1 MTRQRIDFFSLVVA
15 LIICGFA
22 TVCAQQFHAI
32 PSGATSLDPC
42 KYFDNVTDVQS
53 LNHHE
58 FVAFEQCLYYF
69 LANKAQQSSSKF
81 GSVHPIATLPPVG
94 GQTDQKTVKVR
105 VGQIT
110 LQHFQLNEFLKD
122 LNIVGYMEMQWNDE
136 RLSWDKGQWK
146 LERLQIHSAN
156 HIWIP
161 VLSSQAYETSLR
173 NDDVME
179 VRRLESSNKGNVSGI
194 ISFSLKTFC
203 DDTDFR
209 HFPDDLYKCCFQ
221 LEPHFNQDIIEFTVD
236 GLPVFTDPKYFRDYG
251 WSMSGTIPS
260 INPDPNV
267 VAQLNFCINLQRSS
281 SAVKIELSVPTWGT
295 AILFLFSPFLGSIRT
310 QLFVKMFIL
319 LLQVLI
325 LQLFSN
331 RVAPHLGSAS
341 ATPVIM
347 AVHELAIV
355 LNTLSIVTSILLL
368 MQSRIKRTLP
378 PWNWLIRASQIINK
392 FVCAFNSAAEY
403 ETEAVE
409 LEKGG
414 QIPSSTTS
422 NRYQA
427 DWYNAFLAVHGVLVL
442 LFSVIFIL
450 GYLIIR

>member
-1 MTRQRIDFFSLVVA
+1 MVNRSGVLPLATVGLVA
-15 LIICGFA
+15 LS
-22 TVCAQQFHAI
+22 VVLAQQFHVI
-32 PSGATSLDPC
+32 PSGGSNLDPC
-42 KYFDNVTDVQS
+42 KYFENVTDVQS

-69 LANKAQQSSSKF
+69 LANKAQHETTKF
-81 GSVHPIATLPPVG
+81 GSVHPIATLPPVY
-94 GQTDQKTVKVR
+94 GQSDRKNVKVR
-105 VGQIT
+105 IGQIT

-122 LNIVGYMEMQWNDE
+122 LNIVGYMEIQWDDQ
-136 RLSWDKGQWK
+136 RLSWDQSQWK
-146 LERLQIHSAN
+146 LEKLQIHSAN
-156 HIWIP
+156 HVWIP
-161 VLSSQAYETSLR
+161 VLSSQSYETSLR

-179 VRRLESSNKGNVSGI
+179 VRRLETSNKGNVSAI
-194 ISFSLKTFC
+194 VSFSLKTFC
-203 DDTDFR
+203 DDADFR

-221 LEPHFNQDIIEFTVD
+221 LEPHFNQDIVEFSVD

-260 INPDPNV
+260 VNPDPNI

-281 SAVKIELSVPTWGT
+281 SAVKIELSVPTWAT
-295 AILFLFSPFLGSIRT
+295 ALLFLFSPFLGSIRT
-310 QLFVKMFIL
+310 QLFVKLFVM

-331 RVAPHLGSAS
+331 RIAPHLGSAS

-347 AVHELAIV
+347 AIHELAIV
-355 LNTLSIVTSILLL
+355 MNTISIITSVLLW
-368 MQSRIKRTLP
+368 MQSRMRRTLP
-378 PWNWLIRASQIINK
+378 PWGWLIQGSQIINK
-392 FVCAFNSAAEY
+392 FVCVFNSTAEW
-403 ETEAVE
+403 EPEGVE

-414 QIPSSTTS
+414 VPSTNMNG

-427 DWYNAFLAVHGVLVL
+427 DWHNAFLAIHGLLVL
-442 LFSVIFIL
+442 FYSFVFIV

>member
-1 MTRQRIDFFSLVVA
+1 MTRLQHILQLSAVLLPLFL
-15 LIICGFA
+15 
-22 TVCAQQFHAI
+22 AQQFHI
-32 PSGATSLDPC
+32 SGPGSVGSLDPC
-42 KYFDNVTDVQS
+42 KYFENVTDVQQ

-69 LANKAQQSSSKF
+69 LANKAQQGSAKF
-81 GSVHPIATLPPVG
+81 GSVHPIATLPPVYG
-94 GQTDQKTVKVR
+94 STDQKNVKVK

-110 LQHFQLNEFLKD
+110 LQHFQLNEFVKD
-122 LNIVGYMEMQWNDE
+122 LNIMGYMEMQWDDQ
-136 RLSWDKGQWK
+136 RLAWDQSQWK
-146 LERLQIHSAN
+146 LEKLQIHSAN

-179 VRRLESSNKGNVSGI
+179 VRKLETSNKGNVSAV

-209 HFPDDLYKCCFQ
+209 HFPDDVYKCCFQ
-221 LEPHFNQDIIEFTVD
+221 LEPHFNQDLIEFSVD

-260 INPDPNV
+260 VNPDPNI

-281 SAVKIELSVPTWGT
+281 SAVKIELSVPTWVS
-295 AILFLFSPFLGSIRT
+295 AILFLFSPFLGSIKI
-310 QLFVKMFIL
+310 QLYIKLFVM
-319 LLQVLI
+319 LLQVII

-331 RVAPHLGSAS
+331 RIAPHLGSAS

-347 AVHELAIV
+347 ALHEFCMV
-355 LNTLSIVTSILLL
+355 MNTLSIVASILFL
-368 MQSRIKRTLP
+368 MQTRIRRNLP
-378 PWNWLIRASQIINK
+378 PWGWLISASNIINK
-392 FVCAFNSAAEY
+392 FICFFNQTAEWDS
-403 ETEAVE
+403 EGVE

-414 QIPSSTTS
+414 IPTS
-422 NRYQA
+422 ATANRYQA
-427 DWYNAFLAVHGVLVL
+427 DWHNAFLALHGVTTLT
-442 LFSVIFIL
+442 FSVIFIL
-450 GYLIIR
+450 GYLAIR